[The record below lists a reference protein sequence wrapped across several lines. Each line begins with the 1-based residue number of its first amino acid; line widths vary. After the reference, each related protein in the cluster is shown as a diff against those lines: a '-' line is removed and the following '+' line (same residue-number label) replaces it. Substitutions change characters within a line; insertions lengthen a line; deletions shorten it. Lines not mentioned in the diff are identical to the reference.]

1 MRLHTKIALVTLLA
15 ASGAL
20 PAAPPPA
27 ERPGWLG
34 LGYTYHLAAEPSRPN
49 WLYVQHLAP
58 DGPAERGG
66 LHTQDVI
73 TAIDGKPLRF
83 SNDREVMDFFAR
95 FRPRQTISFT
105 VVRPSGTKTV
115 RVVATPMT
123 DEAYALWQQNAAKAK
138 ARRG

>member
-1 MRLHTKIALVTLLA
+1 MRLHTKVALVSLLA
-15 ASGAL
+15 TSLAL
-20 PAAPPPA
+20 VAAPPSV

-34 LGYTYHLAAEPSRPN
+34 LGYTYHLAAETSHPN
-49 WLYVQHLAP
+49 WLYVQRLAP

-83 SNDREVMDFFAR
+83 ASDREVMDFFAK
-95 FRPRQTISFT
+95 FRPGQTVTFT
-105 VVRPSGTKTV
+105 VVRPSGKQRL

-123 DEAYALWQQNAAKAK
+123 DEAYALWQQNASKAK